1 LPTERTLKFQCP
13 LGPDVFLL
21 DSFSG
26 TEGLSQLFSFQLQLV
41 SDDLGVAP
49 KDMVGKPVTFSVDTP
64 AFGLRHF
71 HGRVRQFRAG
81 EVNAS
86 GLRRYQCEVVPWLW
100 LLTRRVGCRIFQGK
114 TPVQIAEAI
123 FGELSLSDFR
133 VQVRGQVPTLEYCVQ
148 FRESDFDFLSRLFEE
163 HGIFWHFEHA
173 EDSHVLVLSDSRSAF
188 TDCDETDLK
197 VNPSGATTSTIQT
210 WERSWDLP
218 SGKVTERDYDF
229 TKSATLLEST
239 VSTVLEYEGADAW
252 EVYDPPGRWSETA
265 DGDAKVTARMEAFEA
280 AHDLVSGQGTC
291 VTFRPAGK
299 FSVSETPGG
308 ADDGE
313 WVLVQVSHMAADTA
327 TGPGGYSNSFVCM
340 PATRNFRPLRR
351 TPRPLVHGLLSAV
364 VTGPSG
370 EEIHTDEH
378 GRIKLQFHWDREGQ
392 KDDASSCWVRVAQPW
407 AGKSFGAFH
416 LPRIGQEV
424 LVAFLDGDPDRPLVV
439 GSVYNDVQLPPFGLP
454 GAKTQT
460 GIRTRSSP
468 GGGADNCNE
477 LRFEDKA
484 GEEQVFLHA
493 EKDELHEVENDL
505 VLDVGHD
512 QTITVGN
519 NRTESV
525 EKDRTLTVTGNK
537 SETVEGD
544 KTVTLK
550 KNLVETVDQNRTREV
565 KGDESVTVK
574 GQATFAITKDYT
586 LGVDGATS
594 IASKGEIGIVG
605 QDAMTI
611 GVDKDLTVSVTG
623 AHASSAKTFEH
634 EIADEAVITVGK
646 AKITLKKDGTVTIEG
661 DKITV
666 KASGDLVLKGSK
678 VAMN

>member
-1 LPTERTLKFQCP
+1 MPTERTLKFQCP

-41 SDDLGVAP
+41 SDDAGIAP

-64 AFGLRHF
+64 ALGLRHF

-81 EVNAS
+81 EVSAS
-86 GLRRYQCEVVPWLW
+86 GLRRYQCEVVPWMW
-100 LLTRRVGCRIFQGK
+100 LLTRRQGSRIFQGK

-123 FGELSLSDFR
+123 FGELSMSDFR

-148 FRESDFDFLSRLFEE
+148 FRESDYAFLCRLFEE

-188 TDCDETDLK
+188 TDCDETELK
-197 VNPSGATTSTIQT
+197 VSPTSTTTSTIHSWERT
-210 WERSWDLP
+210 WELP

-239 VSTVLEYEGADAW
+239 VSTVLEFEGADTW
-252 EVYDPPGRWSETA
+252 EIYDPPGRWSETG
-265 DGDAKVTARMEAFEA
+265 DGDTKVTARMEALEA
-280 AHDLVSGQGTC
+280 AHDLVAGHSSC
-291 VTFRPAGK
+291 ISFRPAGK
-299 FSVSETPGG
+299 FSVTETPGG
-308 ADDGE
+308 TDDGE
-313 WVLVQVSHMAADTA
+313 WAIVQVSHEARESS
-327 TGPGGYSNSFVCM
+327 TGAGGYSNTFTCM
-340 PATRNFRPLRR
+340 PATRNYRPLRR
-351 TPRPLVHGLLSAV
+351 TPRPLVHGLQSAL

-370 EEIHTDEH
+370 EEIHTDEF

-416 LPRIGQEV
+416 LPRVGQEV

-439 GSVYNDVQLPPFGLP
+439 GSVYNDVQLVPFGLP
-454 GAKTQT
+454 GSKTQT

-537 SETVEGD
+537 TETVEGE
-544 KTVTLK
+544 KSVTLK
-550 KNLVETVDQNRTREV
+550 KNLVENVEQNRTREV

-574 GQATFAITKDYT
+574 GKATVAVTKDYT
-586 LGVDGATS
+586 VGVDGATS

-634 EIADEAVITVGK
+634 EISDEAVITVGK
-646 AKITLKKDGTVTIEG
+646 AKITLKSDGTVTIEG
-661 DKITV
+661 DKITL
-666 KASGDLVLKGSK
+666 KASGDIVLKGGK